1 VKNASETYGVA
12 RLGGRIFAARIENDG
27 IRWKVTSLLTSDDN
41 LTGENLGSG
50 RLFFGVD
57 TRLAVVKKI
66 QIKNNSP
73 IEASDIARFEMAQ
86 SLLDDPDRFYFDTL
100 PLESN
105 NGYKRFMSIAYH
117 RDQIDE
123 LIDMYQ
129 EKLRKPSGFKLDA
142 VALANGYNTFCRIDR
157 GELQVLADIETDMVT
172 LAILN
177 QGKLYGINRL
187 ESVPGEEISSDSA
200 RKLASEF
207 KLTLSY
213 HQAELFQDGITVP
226 LSRII
231 LSGRHARDEFLTA
244 ALKDQFSTEISL
256 PHFHDGYFE
265 PASDTIDRYHPE
277 QFLIPLGLGVE

>member
-1 VKNASETYGVA
+1 MKNASETYGAA

-27 IRWKVTSLLTSDDN
+27 ARRKVTSLLISDDN
-41 LTGENLGSG
+41 LTGEKLGSG

-66 QIKNNSP
+66 RIKNNSS

-100 PLESN
+100 PLEGD
-105 NGYKRFMSIAYH
+105 NGFKRFMSIAYH
-117 RDQIDE
+117 RSEIDR

-142 VALANGYNTFCRIDR
+142 VALANGYNAFCQADR
-157 GELQVLADIETDMVT
+157 GELQVLVDIETDMIVM
-172 LAILN
+172 AILHR
-177 QGKLYGINRL
+177 GKLYGVSRL
-187 ESVPGEEISSDSA
+187 ELSPGEEITSGSA
-200 RKLASEF
+200 RKIASEF

-213 HQAELFQDGITVP
+213 HLAELFQDGITVP

-231 LSGRHARDEFLTA
+231 LSGRHARDEFLTG
-244 ALKDQFSTEISL
+244 ALKDRFSTEISL
-256 PHFHDGYFE
+256 PQFNEGYFE
-265 PASDTIDRYHPE
+265 PAAETIERYHPE